1 MSQLPSLGFKSEM
14 YFTQTV
20 NSFGGHC
27 VLIDKMIKAQV
38 SEDVCA
44 TPLHH
49 GFLQFKVLIWTR
61 VCTNIFHKVP
71 IFSNN
76 YEYDANMTICT
87 SSSRGQRVWMLCAS
101 HWIQW
106 MGNSGPRM
114 ALHDTSRRSP
124 QICHTGHNGPP
135 NSLQDC
141 VSKGKWYQAFTICEL
156 WKRPQ
161 KTLIDL
167 RKIECNCCLVSL
179 CVHLWKSFHLWPL
192 SSARELLSS
201 WFKGYLHFPT
211 SCGKER
217 FSILA
222 CCGKRDFP
230 TSLALGGKDFPT
242 SPAVGW
248 KIFQPH

>member
-76 YEYDANMTICT
+76 HEYDANMTICA

-106 MGNSGPRM
+106 MGISGPRM
-114 ALHDTSRRSP
+114 ALHDTSRRSL

-135 NSLQDC
+135 NSLQAY
-141 VSKGKWYQAFTICEL
+141 VSNESDIRHLQYVNSERDHKRLWLIWEKSNATVALWVSVSTFEKGSTCDRCRQ
-156 WKRPQ
+156 
-161 KTLIDL
+161 
-167 RKIECNCCLVSL
+167 
-179 CVHLWKSFHLWPL
+179 
-192 SSARELLSS
+192 RE
-201 WFKGYLHFPT
+201 
-211 SCGKER
+211 SCWAADSKVISIFQPAVER
-217 FSILA
+217 
-222 CCGKRDFP
+222 
-230 TSLALGGKDFPT
+230 KDFPT
-242 SPAVGW
+242 SPAVERE
-248 KIFQPH
+248 IFQPL